1 MDFEQRII
9 NELELELDV
18 VDVYISMGRVY
29 VVNSYDLDAVARYI
43 DNNYPGM
50 EVAEA
55 DDAYTVIP

>member
-9 NELELELDV
+9 NELERELDV
-18 VDVYISMGRVY
+18 VDVYTSLGRVY
-29 VVNSYDLDAVARYI
+29 VLNTYDLEPVARYI

-55 DDAYTVIP
+55 DDAHTVTP